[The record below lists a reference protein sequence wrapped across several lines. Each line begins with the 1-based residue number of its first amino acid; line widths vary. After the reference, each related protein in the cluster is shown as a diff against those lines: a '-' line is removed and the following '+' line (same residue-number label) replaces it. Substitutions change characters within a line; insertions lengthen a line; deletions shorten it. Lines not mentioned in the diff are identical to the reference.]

1 MLDMMFVD
9 FFDICW
15 VVDIYIMLDGW
26 YLYVC
31 DCIVS
36 LIIVFSVFEDGSV
49 LSVEGFQLMEVQLC
63 GFNID
68 NSGKYLIVV
77 G

>member
-1 MLDMMFVD
+1 MLEN

-15 VVDIYIMLDGW
+15 VVDIYIILDGC

-36 LIIVFSVFEDGSV
+36 LIIVFSVLEDGSV
-49 LSVEGFQLMEVQLC
+49 LSKEGF
-63 GFNID
+63 
-68 NSGKYLIVV
+68 
-77 G
+77 

>member
-1 MLDMMFVD
+1 MLDMMLEN

-15 VVDIYIMLDGW
+15 VVDIYIILDGC

-36 LIIVFSVFEDGSV
+36 LIIVFSVLEDGSV
-49 LSVEGFQLMEVQLC
+49 LSKEGFQLMEIQLC
-63 GFNID
+63 GFNVD
-68 NSGKYLIVV
+68 YSGKYLIVV